1 MDMDLF
7 VDLVAYENTKLN
19 PRTSSFTFLKQNEDF
34 HGKARLQIELTNG
47 RDQTFAE
54 KI

>member
-7 VDLVAYENTKLN
+7 VDLVAYTF
-19 PRTSSFTFLKQNEDF
+19 SFTFLKQNADF